1 MGRSEAPS
9 SREQIECNRALSCLL
24 DYAGRISSLPMT
36 RYEEVRSTAKKALL
50 AGLFGFFCPL
60 VVGQMPS
67 HGLAHTVVNVTDL
80 TGAPIPHALVVA
92 VRAPKTDEVSGE
104 TDNSGNLSLRLL
116 AGSYD
121 LSVRSPGFTPLSKR
135 ILVHGSKRQVIS
147 FALPVGTCPPSGC
160 STVTTENTLSFELS
174 RTPVQSMIDEK

>member
-1 MGRSEAPS
+1 
-9 SREQIECNRALSCLL
+9 
-24 DYAGRISSLPMT
+24 MT
-36 RYEEVRSTAKKALL
+36 RYKEARRAAKKALL

-67 HGLAHTVVNVTDL
+67 HGPARTVVNVTDL

-92 VRAPKTDEVSGE
+92 VRTLKTDAVSGE
-104 TDNSGNLSLRLL
+104 TDDSGNLSLGLL

-121 LSVRSPGFTPLSKR
+121 LSVRSPGFSPLSKR
-135 ILVHGSKRQVIS
+135 ILVHGSKHQVIS
-147 FALPVGTCPPSGC
+147 FALPVGSCPPGGC
-160 STVTTENTLSFELS
+160 STVTTENTPSFELS